1 MILNIRENDML
12 EFTDAI
18 IAFKDFDAVDSNP
31 SFTISILDPEMA
43 DALVAHG
50 YNVKITPKNDDSGE
64 NWMNFKVYFKFR
76 EFEDRNGGL
85 PYVTPEIVLMMG
97 DEPNLITPDNVSML
111 QKINIQSVDFDAAPN
126 DWTKAGR
133 SGRSCYMR
141 RMRVYAKANRFS
153 DDISRARARARS
165 YQ

>member
-1 MILNIRENDML
+1 MILNIRDNDML

-31 SFTISILDPEMA
+31 SFTIAILDPEMA
-43 DALVAHG
+43 DALVARG

-76 EFEDRNGGL
+76 EFEDRNGGY
-85 PYVTPEIVLMMG
+85 PYITPEIVLMDG
-97 DEPNLITPDNVSML
+97 DAPILITPANVKIL
-111 QKINIQSVDFDAAPN
+111 QDISIQSVDFDAVPH

-141 RMRVYAKANRFS
+141 RMRVYAKTNRFS
-153 DDISRARARARS
+153 DDISRARARS